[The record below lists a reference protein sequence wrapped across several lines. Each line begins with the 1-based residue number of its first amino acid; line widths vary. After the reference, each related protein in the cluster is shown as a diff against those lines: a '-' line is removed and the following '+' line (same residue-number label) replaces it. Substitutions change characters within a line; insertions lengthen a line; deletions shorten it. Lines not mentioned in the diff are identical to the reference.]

1 MKILVLNAGS
11 SSQKSALFEVD
22 APVSRE
28 PVSPLWE
35 GKLDW
40 DGEHERLSIRNATR
54 KEINEEKQTALG
66 ERPASLERM
75 LQNLWSGPTAVL
87 NSQDEIALVGH
98 RIVHGGAKLTKPTLI
113 NAEVKRQIA
122 DLSAIAPLHNRVG
135 LEGIEL
141 IEKLLPG
148 RRQIAVFDTGFHR
161 TLPLAAKVYAGPYE
175 WYERGIQRY
184 GFHGINHEY
193 CANRAAQLL
202 KRDLSMLKIVTCHLG
217 NGCSLC
223 AVDGGKSVNTTM
235 GFTPLE
241 GLMMGTRCGSIDP
254 GIVTYLMRVENAG
267 YYELDRML
275 NRQSGLLGI
284 SGVSSDMR
292 DVLEAMRQGNDRAKL
307 AFDIFVHRLV
317 NEIGA
322 MVASLGG
329 IDALV
334 FSAGIGEH
342 SPEVRSEACGKL
354 QFLGVKLDQDKNSN
368 AKPDTEISTVHSSVR
383 VLVIQAQEDW
393 AIARECAQVT
403 SDTRT
408 RADLVGRLKDKVSIN
423 GDVEAPIEPPDAW
436 ESSR

>member
-11 SSQKSALFEVD
+11 SSQKSALFELD
-22 APVSRE
+22 APDSND
-28 PVSPLWE
+28 PVSPIWE

-40 DGEHERLSIRNATR
+40 DGEHERLTIRNTTG
-54 KEINEEKQTALG
+54 KKINEEKQTAAG
-66 ERPASLERM
+66 DRPQSLERM
-75 LQNLWSGPTAVL
+75 LQGLWSGPTSVL
-87 NSQDEIALVGH
+87 KSQDEIDIVGH
-98 RIVHGGAKLTKPTLI
+98 RIVHGGEKLTQPTLI
-113 NAEVKRQIA
+113 NAEVKRQIS
-122 DLSAIAPLHNRVG
+122 DLSAVAPLHNRVG

-148 RRQIAVFDTGFHR
+148 TRQIAVFDTGFHR
-161 TLPLAAKVYAGPYE
+161 TLPLAAKVYPGPYE
-175 WYERGIQRY
+175 WYDRGIQRY

-193 CANRAAQLL
+193 CSNRTAQLL
-202 KRDLSMLKIVTCHLG
+202 KRDLSALKIVTGHLG

-241 GLMMGTRCGSIDP
+241 GLMMGTRSGSVDP

-267 YYELDRML
+267 FYELDRML

-292 DVLEAMRQGNDRAKL
+292 DVLDAMRKGNDRARL
-307 AFDIFVHRLV
+307 AFEIFVHRLV

-322 MVASLGG
+322 MAASLGG

-342 SPEVRSEACGKL
+342 SPEIRSEACGKL
-354 QFLGVKLDQDKNSN
+354 QFLGVELDQGKNLN
-368 AKPDTEISTVHSSVR
+368 AKPDVEISTMHSRVC

-393 AIARECAQVT
+393 AIARECA
-403 SDTRT
+403 S
-408 RADLVGRLKDKVSIN
+408 L
-423 GDVEAPIEPPDAW
+423 PY
-436 ESSR
+436 